1 MLRRFKAEAAEVS
14 RRTELAFPAPV
25 PERGLPTGAVILLG
39 VILAVGAYVGWYRLS
54 GEGRLPAETAT
65 TIPERLA
72 PLAEQALPPAT
83 PSPTSAQAAPVAPP
97 VTAPNIADA
106 APAPAPVV
114 VVPAAVPVPPAR
126 DQPRVMLRASG
137 DAWMQ
142 VKDKAGTVLLN
153 RTLHQGD
160 TWPVPPTPGLLLT
173 TGNAAATE
181 VLVDGVPLESLG
193 GTGAVRHDIALDIEQ
208 LKIARTAPAV
218 PRPAQ

>member
-1 MLRRFKAEAAEVS
+1 
-14 RRTELAFPAPV
+14 
-25 PERGLPTGAVILLG
+25 LPTGAVILLG
-39 VILAVGAYVGWYRLS
+39 LILAVGAYIGWYRLS

-83 PSPTSAQAAPVAPP
+83 PSPTYAQAAPIAAPV
-97 VTAPNIADA
+97 VTVA
-106 APAPAPVV
+106 APAAVPPVPGPAVV
-114 VVPAAVPVPPAR
+114 VAAAVPVPLAR

-137 DAWMQ
+137 DVWIQ
-142 VKDKAGTVLLN
+142 VKDKSGTVVLN

-181 VLVDGVPLESLG
+181 ILVDGAATEPL
-193 GTGAVRHDIALDIEQ
+193 GAVGLVRHDIALDVDQ
-208 LKIARTAPAV
+208 LKIGKPAPVGNTV